1 VRNFPKILEIV
12 EAREK
17 KSKGIKSLVT
27 SHNTISNPANQEGTI
42 SHEDSISNSERK
54 IRQHVVD
61 PVHANN
67 ARKKVTSESVD
78 DIKLVQKSRG
88 NFSGKFVQ
96 SGSQLRSSKLDKP
109 SLESLM
115 LIHSQGTIQL

>member
-1 VRNFPKILEIV
+1 M
-12 EAREK
+12 
-17 KSKGIKSLVT
+17 
-27 SHNTISNPANQEGTI
+27 
-42 SHEDSISNSERK
+42 
-54 IRQHVVD
+54 
-61 PVHANN
+61 
-67 ARKKVTSESVD
+67 VTSESVD